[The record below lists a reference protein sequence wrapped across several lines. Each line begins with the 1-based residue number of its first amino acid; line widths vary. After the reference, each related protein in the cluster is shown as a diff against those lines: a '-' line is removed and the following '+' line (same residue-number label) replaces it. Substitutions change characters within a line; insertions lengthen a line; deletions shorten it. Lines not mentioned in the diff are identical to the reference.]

1 MDELRLKKIEKRLDH
16 HENLLDSH
24 GNLHAAADKR
34 MNATD
39 DLVAIMKKT
48 TDSHEEMV
56 NIAREVIDLLKQL
69 IKYLSWVG
77 VAAKWISCVAV
88 AFTAAWHAA
97 KWVIANIWFFR

>member
-16 HENLLDSH
+16 HENL
-24 GNLHAAADKR
+24 HAQADKR

-77 VAAKWISCVAV
+77 VVAKWVSTIAV
-88 AFTAAWHAA
+88 AFTATWHATKWAIA
-97 KWVIANIWFFR
+97 KMGIFS